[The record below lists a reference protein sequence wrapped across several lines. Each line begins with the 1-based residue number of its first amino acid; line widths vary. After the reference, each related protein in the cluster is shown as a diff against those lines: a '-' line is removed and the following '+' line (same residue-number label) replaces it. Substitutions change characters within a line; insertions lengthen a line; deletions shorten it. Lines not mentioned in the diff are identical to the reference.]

1 MYIIIETHG
10 GAEYAAIV
18 TDFERN
24 NKVFDNME
32 DAQSEADDCQA
43 GVVIEL

>member
-1 MYIIIETHG
+1 MYIIIKTHG

-18 TDFERN
+18 TDFEGN

-32 DAQSEADDCQA
+32 DAHSPRRTIASP
-43 GVVIEL
+43 V